1 MAIGKLQKIKY
12 LTAAEIR
19 MVSSFGKSE
28 LFPTMK
34 FVERSDPDLLWGG
47 SIMKEI
53 FEKLR
58 IDTSDTED
66 SDLKYKI
73 RDIFSVLITHIASRR
88 SYVRETLEKLIISK

>member
-1 MAIGKLQKIKY
+1 
-12 LTAAEIR
+12 
-19 MVSSFGKSE
+19 
-28 LFPTMK
+28 MK

-58 IDTSDTED
+58 FDTSDTEE

-73 RDIFSVLITHIASRR
+73 RDTFSVLTTHIASRR
-88 SYVRETLEKLIISK
+88 SYVRETLEKLIISKYNQGSID